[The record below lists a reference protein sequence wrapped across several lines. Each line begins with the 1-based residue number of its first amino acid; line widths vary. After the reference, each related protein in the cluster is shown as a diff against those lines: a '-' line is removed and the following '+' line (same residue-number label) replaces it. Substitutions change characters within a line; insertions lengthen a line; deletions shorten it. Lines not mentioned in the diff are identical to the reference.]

1 MFFLDKSAGKAKT
14 KPRNHCGIGVLYWSR
29 LRDSNSR
36 PADYKSAA
44 LPTELSRHINCA
56 FCSARDILRCGG
68 RFVKPFF
75 EILCD
80 PVIACRIT
88 QKIAS
93 VLFGVDIH
101 FLIDGVD
108 YCLRIGGGEVVAC
121 VLVLSLRIQVVI
133 IFT

>member
-1 MFFLDKSAGKAKT
+1 MIPKRKNKEMKNPETFAVSGFSF
-14 KPRNHCGIGVLYWSR
+14 WSR

-44 LPTELSRHINCA
+44 LPTELSRHIACA

-80 PVIACRIT
+80 PEIACRIT